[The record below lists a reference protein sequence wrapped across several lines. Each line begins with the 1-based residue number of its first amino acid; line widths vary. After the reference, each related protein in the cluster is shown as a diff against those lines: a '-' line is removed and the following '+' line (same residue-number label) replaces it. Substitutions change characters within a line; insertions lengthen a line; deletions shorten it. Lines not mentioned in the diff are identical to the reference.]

1 MGDVLPSKRR
11 KKMPF
16 GKKLTEKISDRKI
29 VELNFSQIEAAVLTY
44 LSALKAIKY
53 NTEDVFS
60 LDLSDIVGKKPTE
73 IVRVGI
79 QVRKE
84 V

>member
-1 MGDVLPSKRR
+1 
-11 KKMPF
+11 MPF
-16 GKKLTEKISDRKI
+16 GKKLTNKISDSKTI
-29 VELNFSQIEAAVLTY
+29 ELNFAHIEAAVLTH
-44 LSALKAIKY
+44 LSALKVLKY
-53 NTEDVFS
+53 SPEDVFT
-60 LDLSDIVGKKPTE
+60 LDLSDIVGKKATD

>member
-1 MGDVLPSKRR
+1 
-11 KKMPF
+11 MPF